1 MAPNHKLT
9 KRSVNMVLQS
19 HVKHTNHYN
28 STTGVPRATN
38 LDRMVAH
45 IDELLLIK
53 FHDTL
58 IMIYLYHK
66 STYDKQTWLSN
77 CRFDH
82 VAAL

>member
-19 HVKHTNHYN
+19 HVKHKNHYN
-28 STTGVPRATN
+28 STTRVLRATKR
-38 LDRMVAH
+38 DRMVAH

-66 STYDKQTWLSN
+66 SASGKQTWLSDD
-77 CRFDH
+77 FP
-82 VAAL
+82 L